1 MHVTPTTASNYVAF
15 KPDPLRTYTLRTYSE
30 SNIDP
35 NSSSENNNEASTLTS
50 STSKGGGGWIMKQY
64 VFARER
70 YTLKT
75 PLHYILS
82 NIHEKS
88 YGSSMAKRK
97 NTAVLNMASLNMLLR
112 YADVSDREGRLP
124 LHYAVLYNG
133 HGTSLGGVSGSA
145 ATHATT
151 GITMEQLVTLIR
163 RHPSSLTTQDKT
175 KKLSTPLHLA
185 LSSCNALMGIQPR
198 HDTIKSLL
206 WITPGEHAC
215 SIKDSDGNLPLH
227 LACHYNAP
235 LQILKE
241 LIETYPDAAYRVN
254 NDGELP
260 LHLLVQCESGN
271 LSHTRRQA
279 VQLMCSSIN
288 YSPGV
293 LSITPSSCSNGRNDS
308 NFDNE
313 LPLHI
318 ACEYYVSIDILQQML
333 LHYPQAA
340 RLYPPFSTEQTCL
353 VAPNTAQAIL
363 VQPSHASA
371 LP

>member
-35 NSSSENNNEASTLTS
+35 NSSGENNNEASTLTS

-133 HGTSLGGVSGSA
+133 HGTSLGGVRYVLFLVLLFLVYVFFLA
-145 ATHATT
+145 VF
-151 GITMEQLVTLIR
+151 IQLFILMNCCF
-163 RHPSSLTTQDKT
+163 SLFQR
-175 KKLSTPLHLA
+175 
-185 LSSCNALMGIQPR
+185 I
-198 HDTIKSLL
+198 
-206 WITPGEHAC
+206 
-215 SIKDSDGNLPLH
+215 
-227 LACHYNAP
+227 
-235 LQILKE
+235 
-241 LIETYPDAAYRVN
+241 
-254 NDGELP
+254 
-260 LHLLVQCESGN
+260 SGN
-271 LSHTRRQA
+271 SCYYGHYHGAVGYIDQA
-279 VQLMCSSIN
+279 PSVLVDN
-288 YSPGV
+288 PG
-293 LSITPSSCSNGRNDS
+293 
-308 NFDNE
+308 
-313 LPLHI
+313 
-318 ACEYYVSIDILQQML
+318 
-333 LHYPQAA
+333 
-340 RLYPPFSTEQTCL
+340 
-353 VAPNTAQAIL
+353 
-363 VQPSHASA
+363 
-371 LP
+371 